1 VKFRIRMCVS
11 LVCTFL
17 SAAACSSDSPSGPS
31 GSGDPQISAPAL
43 ESPADDFLLDTL
55 RPTLTV
61 RNSTSS
67 SGARVYEFQ
76 VADNQAFAPMAA
88 SRTGVA
94 EGSGG
99 TTSFTPDQELQSS
112 TRMYWRARAVQGSN
126 VSAWSSTGRFRTKL
140 VGFNRAGEL
149 YDPLIHGETIG
160 LREGPTT
167 FVAGKGLKID
177 AETSY
182 LRYQLAQTLPTGEF
196 SVEVEGLY
204 PNGPGQKLKIF
215 SMMDGTGDLISSNY
229 QASVQYRGINGNPDN
244 CISFKAVWGDDD
256 VRLEPDISHRTA
268 NIKALSPTQT
278 YLWQANW
285 TPTTFR
291 LLIREGGAGGPVIY
305 DHTITAPANTGPYAP
320 SPHFAYLGAN
330 SKVFDTE
337 TGSWPGAIYRNVWI
351 GATSRPATLGSALRT
366 R

>member
-1 VKFRIRMCVS
+1 VVV
-11 LVCTFL
+11 LCTFL
-17 SAAACSSDSPSGPS
+17 TAACSGDSPATPSGDSQLTAPALDSPS
-31 GSGDPQISAPAL
+31 
-43 ESPADDFLLDTL
+43 DDLLLDTL

-61 RNSTSS
+61 RNGTSS
-67 SGARVYEFQ
+67 SGGRAYEFQ
-76 VADNQAFAPMAA
+76 IADNQGFSPVAA
-88 SRTGVA
+88 SRSGVA
-94 EGSGG
+94 EGTGA
-99 TTSFTPDQELQSS
+99 TTSFTLDQDLQPA
-112 TRMYWRARAVQGSN
+112 TRMYWRARIVQGSTS
-126 VSAWSSTGRFRTKL
+126 SAWSSTGRFRTKL

-149 YDPLIHGETIG
+149 YDPLVHSETIG
-160 LREGPTT
+160 TRVGSTT
-167 FVAGKGLKID
+167 FVPGKGLKID

-182 LRYQLAQTLPTGEF
+182 LRYQLAQTLSSGEF

-244 CISFKAVWGDDD
+244 CISFKAVWGDDA

-268 NIKALSPTQT
+268 NVKALSPTQT

-291 LLIREGGAGGPVIY
+291 LLIREGGAAGPVIY
-305 DHTITAPANTGPYAP
+305 DYTITAPPNTGPYAP
-320 SPHFAYLGAN
+320 APHFAYLGAN

-351 GATSRPATLGSALRT
+351 GAAARPASLGSALRT
-366 R
+366 Q